1 MGRGKQLTE
10 SERVEIRVLHDVGK
24 SERYISNK
32 IGRSRSAVHNYL
44 NLGDEYGKNY
54 FTKGNRKLTERDERE
69 IVKLADT
76 GQHSVREIQRELTT
90 ELSSQTVWRVLQDS
104 PFLSWQKKLVQPS
117 LTEQHKAKRLDFAK
131 MHMGWSDK
139 DWEKVIFS
147 DEKKWNLDGPDGNSY
162 YWHDMRKNPEIFSQR
177 QQGNIFPFHFA
188 NITAPRRYFSILK
201 D

>member
-1 MGRGKQLTE
+1 MEGAARFSL
-10 SERVEIRVLHDVGK
+10 S
-24 SERYISNK
+24 
-32 IGRSRSAVHNYL
+32 
-44 NLGDEYGKNY
+44 
-54 FTKGNRKLTERDERE
+54 F
-69 IVKLADT
+69 LA
-76 GQHSVREIQRELTT
+76 
-90 ELSSQTVWRVLQDS
+90 
-104 PFLSWQKKLVQPS
+104 KKLVQPP

-162 YWHDMRKNPEIFSQR
+162 YWHDMRKSPGIFSQR
-177 QQGNIFPFHFA
+177 QQGNIFPFHFV

>member
-104 PFLSWQKKLVQPS
+104 PFLSWQKNWSSLLSQNSTRPS
-117 LTEQHKAKRLDFAK
+117 DLILQRCIWVGVTRT
-131 MHMGWSDK
+131 G
-139 DWEKVIFS
+139 
-147 DEKKWNLDGPDGNSY
+147 KKSY
-162 YWHDMRKNPEIFSQR
+162 SQMRKNGIWTGRTEIPTIGTICAKAPEFFLKDSR
-177 QQGNIFPFHFA
+177 VTYFHF
-188 NITAPRRYFSILK
+188 IS
-201 D
+201 